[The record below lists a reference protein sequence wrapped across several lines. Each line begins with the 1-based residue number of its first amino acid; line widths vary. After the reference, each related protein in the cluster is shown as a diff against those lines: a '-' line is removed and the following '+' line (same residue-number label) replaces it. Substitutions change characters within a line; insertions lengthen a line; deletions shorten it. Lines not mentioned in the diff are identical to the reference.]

1 MNINF
6 VKYEHNRFKVIYVK
20 NTVYIM
26 LTDGV
31 RDIQWNK
38 LLKVCHLHAKL
49 LNL

>member
-6 VKYEHNRFKVIYVK
+6 VKYECNRLKVIYVE

-26 LTDGV
+26 LMDGV
-31 RDIQWNK
+31 RGIQWNI

>member
-6 VKYEHNRFKVIYVK
+6 VKYECNRFKVIYVET
-20 NTVYIM
+20 TVYIM
-26 LTDGV
+26 LTDDV
-31 RDIQWNK
+31 RDIQWNI